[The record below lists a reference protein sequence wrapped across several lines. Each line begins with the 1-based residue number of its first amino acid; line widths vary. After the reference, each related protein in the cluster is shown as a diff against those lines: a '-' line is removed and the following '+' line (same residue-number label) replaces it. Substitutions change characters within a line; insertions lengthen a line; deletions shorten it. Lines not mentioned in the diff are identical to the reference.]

1 MLTKKNIHQF
11 KWFVISGGLATL
23 LNYVVFFMLYKY
35 ENLNSVY
42 AAGIGYVSGM
52 FLSFFITKYL
62 AFSSQLFS
70 KWELLSYVLFYLMS
84 LLLNMFFVHLAS
96 RYITVV
102 TPEISYVFILGVMTI
117 INFLGCKILI
127 FKQ

>member
-1 MLTKKNIHQF
+1 MAKKNIVYQF
-11 KWFVISGGLATL
+11 KWFIISGGLATL

-35 ENLNSVY
+35 ADLNSVIS
-42 AAGIGYVSGM
+42 AGIGYVSGM
-52 FLSFFITKYL
+52 FLSFFLTKYL
-62 AFSSQLFS
+62 AFSSQIFS
-70 KWELLSYVLFYLMS
+70 KRELFSYVLFYFMS
-84 LLLNMFFVHLAS
+84 LLLNMFFVYLVS

-117 INFLGCKILI
+117 INFLGCKRLV

>member
-96 RYITVV
+96 RYITVF